1 MALCGS
7 RATDAIDGDEA
18 PTLSAMRTRLLAAT
32 AAVVLTT
39 TLAACKNGG
48 ASAGELPETKAL
60 GFIQPDIK
68 DQADP
73 AVGTVTDLGHVTVG
87 GSGFF
92 VFAWVTKAGKVC
104 FDRVAEGGGS
114 ADKGC
119 DPVPSSLDIE
129 ALVTSRCTTIA
140 VYGQVR
146 PDVVSVELEAGRLVA
161 SAPVVDLGTTNGV
174 LHKAYLVSLNTA
186 ATTKIEASVTAK
198 DAKGAAIGAKA
209 LTGSLPAGD
218 C

>member
-18 PTLSAMRTRLLAAT
+18 PTLSSMRTRLLAVTVAIVLTAT
-32 AAVVLTT
+32 AAACTRSDAG
-39 TLAACKNGG
+39 AA
-48 ASAGELPETKAL
+48 ELPETKAL

-73 AVGTVTDLGHVTVG
+73 AVGTVTDLGHVVVG

-92 VFAWVTKAGKVC
+92 VFAWVTRAGKVC

-129 ALVTSRCTTIA
+129 AIVTSRCTTIA

-146 PDVVSVELEAGRLVA
+146 PDVASVELEAGQLVA

-174 LHKAYLVSLNTA
+174 PHKAYLISLNTA
-186 ATTKIEASVTAK
+186 ATTKIEGSVTAK
-198 DAKGAAIGAKA
+198 DAKGAAIAAKA

>member
-1 MALCGS
+1 
-7 RATDAIDGDEA
+7 
-18 PTLSAMRTRLLAAT
+18 MRTRLLAVAA
-32 AAVVLTT
+32 AAVLTAT
-39 TLAACKNGG
+39 VAACTHSGT
-48 ASAGELPETKAL
+48 AAGELPESKAL
-60 GFIQPDIK
+60 GFIQPDIR

-73 AVGTVTDLGHVTVG
+73 AVGMVTDLGHVSAG

-92 VFAWVTKAGKVC
+92 VFAWVTRAGKVC
-104 FDRVAEGGGS
+104 FDRVAEGGGR

-119 DPVPSSLDIE
+119 DPVPGSLDIE
-129 ALVTSRCTTIA
+129 ALVSSRCTTIA

-146 PDVVSVELEAGRLVA
+146 SDVASVELEAGRLVA

-174 LHKAYLVSLNTA
+174 PHKAYLISLNTA
-186 ATTKIEASVTAK
+186 ATTKVEASVTAK
-198 DAKGAAIGAKA
+198 DAKGSAIAAKA